1 MKYLTAFI
9 LCLIVP
15 LASQENGA
23 IAGNNAVQTL
33 EKLQKRADIAYQKQ
47 RYGRALQVYQL
58 LSEAGDKFSAFRI
71 ATMYEDGLSVDK
83 DLVEAYAW
91 SYLAA
96 ETRRQAFVDY
106 HRQIKQRLG
115 DEQLAVARTRAGELI
130 REHGIYTSAVRTKH
144 TLRKML
150 FECAGSRVGNTCS
163 KIDVSWNGC
172 SISADRLPSLQCLRL
187 GAIGLTSYNIMPS
200 TVRTAQRGLD
210 ELIATYNPGQVE
222 LGDFELIDVE
232 VLPQGGEGD

>member
-1 MKYLTAFI
+1 MSQLRLLMKTERSMNAMKYLTIFI
-9 LCLIVP
+9 LCFIALP
-15 LASQENGA
+15 LSGQVSS
-23 IAGNNAVQTL
+23 NNAVQTL
-33 EKLQKRADIAYQKQ
+33 EKLQDRADTAYQKQ
-47 RYGRALQVYQL
+47 RYSRALQVYQL

-130 REHGIYTSAVRTKH
+130 REHGIYTSAVRTKD

-163 KIDVSWNGC
+163 KVSVDWKGC
-172 SISADRLPSLQCLRL
+172 SISANRLPSMQCLRL
-187 GAIGLTSYNIMPS
+187 GVIGLTSYNICHPQY
-200 TVRTAQRGLD
+200 VQRKED
-210 ELIATYNPGQVE
+210 WMS
-222 LGDFELIDVE
+222 
-232 VLPQGGEGD
+232 